1 MLSNQQSIIPL
12 PLNTNP
18 ILVYSYSSST
28 IIPLDSIQTLFAFC
42 SHNLLVS
49 HSIHISLWSLYS
61 HSTST
66 SHTLQTL
73 FTPDLSNSTS
83 ELTNICTIK
92 PAHVVTSIKQSPVLK
107 GHPFLVLW
115 LKISSRG
122 GVRVDQDGIRVEW
135 EWNNWLLVAQHPG
148 SNISCIMRTKT
159 RLFCFFL

>member
-18 ILVYSYSSST
+18 ILLYSSNHSYSSST

-83 ELTNICTIK
+83 ELTNICTVK

-107 GHPFLVLW
+107 GHPFLVL
-115 LKISSRG
+115 
-122 GVRVDQDGIRVEW
+122 
-135 EWNNWLLVAQHPG
+135 
-148 SNISCIMRTKT
+148 
-159 RLFCFFL
+159 